1 MNQGVEERRKERAR
15 SLVEDLKSSEDFVI
29 KKKKKSCRKK
39 DKSPHLPELEH
50 MLPSVWMFVL
60 ACHTKPPPPLPLPQ
74 STYSLNH
81 PRR

>member
-50 MLPSVWMFVL
+50 ASECMDVCVSMSYKTPP
-60 ACHTKPPPPLPLPQ
+60 APPPTPKHILP
-74 STYSLNH
+74 
-81 PRR
+81 